1 MAFLGPELPNCI
13 AREIAEGDMDPMTQ
27 QRFDSL
33 TTAVKGSNNKFRHSP
48 DSTDVDALTTAFAE
62 LAIQKQRNH
71 SEMVPVESSF
81 LRNVQ
86 VGLHLVA
93 MALPLSFYCVVNHV
107 L

>member
-1 MAFLGPELPNCI
+1 
-13 AREIAEGDMDPMTQ
+13 MDPMTQ

-33 TTAVKGSNNKFRHSP
+33 TTVVKSSTNQFRHSP

-62 LAIQKQRNH
+62 LEIQKQQNR
-71 SEMVPVESSF
+71 SEMVPVKSSF

-86 VGLHLVA
+86 VGLHLMA